1 MKTKKFLWSMLVMM
15 MVGVMS
21 VSLVSCGG
29 DDDSEPNPDSGQDIK
44 PDAKVDDPTGTISL
58 SMRNANNGTTYLD
71 YIYINKGD
79 NFYGDG
85 YVYFTSVGAVNGL
98 GNVSTIP
105 TTGWTNQ
112 VAVKPGNGYVAYDKT
127 RNTFYRIYVED
138 YIEAAVTGGVIGADV
153 KYQKPFKG
161 KDEAIKLDE
170 TALAFDA
177 DGGTQTLTFTNTTI
191 IPFTYESTDDWCHV
205 YTSSTNTAGV
215 PDGIAIQVDPH
226 NAAKATEA
234 TVKLTTLY
242 GRETTIKVVRAEQG
256 PYAVIEGSEFWYGA
270 EAQTQYLSVASNV
283 DIAKL
288 SVESDQ
294 SWCTATIE
302 DLSEAMYAKA
312 QKVLFVDDQPSSRAG
327 FENNDAR
334 SYRLTVN
341 ITKNYDEEERVA
353 VLTVKSKDG
362 KVSASTNIRQY
373 GSYNYLSFNVSEQE
387 VLVDGG
393 QSYIGY
399 TTSLPTEELK
409 VQSNAAWCKAEID
422 EATSSVIVTCEE
434 NNSSAERR
442 ATVTLSSKSG
452 NRSATVT
459 IIQRTPYLT
468 VSTSEWN
475 CDKNRNNITITL
487 NTNKSEWEA
496 TSSDE
501 SWCTFSQNGNQITI
515 RTTEATEDRTATI
528 TFENFDTTIKV
539 HQSKYAVGD
548 SYNENGLEGTVS
560 YIGEKGRWIRKYM
573 GKAKWST
580 ELVLTGANSET
591 DGEYNMNVI
600 KKIPGWEEL
609 YPAFKLVDD
618 LNTNG
623 VTGWIFP
630 AGRTNYEEPFGQ
642 FDLVNI
648 DKYNSG
654 ASCWFSNE
662 ANARDA
668 YATYYAWGSR
678 LKDDVYHVY
687 AIHSF

>member
-1 MKTKKFLWSMLVMM
+1 MM

-29 DDDSEPNPDSGQDIK
+29 DDDPDPDSGQAVK
-44 PDAKVDDPTGTISL
+44 PGAKVDDPTGTISL

-71 YIYINKGD
+71 HIYINKSD
-79 NFYGDG
+79 NFYSDG
-85 YVYFTSVGAVNGL
+85 YVYFASVGAVNGL

-105 TTGWTNQ
+105 TAGWTNQ
-112 VAVKPGNGYVAYDKT
+112 IAVKPGNGYVAYD
-127 RNTFYRIYVED
+127 RNSNTFYRIYVED
-138 YIEAAVTGGVIGADV
+138 YIEAVTGGVIGADV

-191 IPFTYESTDDWCHV
+191 IPFTYESTEDWCHV
-205 YTSSTNTAGV
+205 YTSSTNTAGI
-215 PDGIAIQVDPH
+215 PDGIAIQVDSH

-256 PYAVIEGSEFWYGA
+256 P
-270 EAQTQYLSVASNV
+270 Q
-283 DIAKL
+283 
-288 SVESDQ
+288 
-294 SWCTATIE
+294 
-302 DLSEAMYAKA
+302 
-312 QKVLFVDDQPSSRAG
+312 FVDDQPSSRAG
-327 FENNDAR
+327 FENNDAKT
-334 SYRLTVN
+334 YRITINLTQ
-341 ITKNYDEEERVA
+341 NYDEEERVA

-362 KVSASTNIRQY
+362 KASSSTNIRQG

-387 VLVDGG
+387 VPVDGG
-393 QSYIGY
+393 YSYIGY

-422 EATSSVIVTCEE
+422 EATSSVVVTCEE
-434 NNSSAERR
+434 NTTSSERR
-442 ATVTLSSKSG
+442 ATVTLSSKSS
-452 NRSATVT
+452 NKSAMVT
-459 IIQRTPYLT
+459 IIQQPPYLT

-487 NTNKSEWEA
+487 TTNKSEWEA

-515 RTTEATEDRTATI
+515 RTTAATEDRTATI
-528 TFENFDTTIKV
+528 TFKNFDTTIKV

-560 YIGEKGRWIRKYM
+560 YIGEKGRWIRKYL
-573 GKAKWST
+573 GTAQWST
-580 ELVLTGANSET
+580 EQVLTGANSQT

-623 VTGWIFP
+623 ITGWIFP
-630 AGRTNYEEPFGQ
+630 AGRTTRYDTYGQ
-642 FDLVNI
+642 FDLVRINI
-648 DKYNSG
+648 DQYNSND
-654 ASCWFSNE
+654 CLWFSTEGYANQSYVSYYYWVYRDKNE
-662 ANARDA
+662 ERN
-668 YATYYAWGSR
+668 
-678 LKDDVYHVY
+678 VY

>member
-1 MKTKKFLWSMLVMM
+1 MM

-29 DDDSEPNPDSGQDIK
+29 DDDPDPDSGQTVK
-44 PDAKVDDPTGTISL
+44 PGAKVDDPTGTISL

-71 YIYINKGD
+71 HIYINKSD
-79 NFYGDG
+79 NFYSDG
-85 YVYFTSVGAVNGL
+85 YVYFASIGAVNGL

-105 TTGWTNQ
+105 TAGWTNQ
-112 VAVKPGNGYVAYDKT
+112 IAVKPGNGYVAYD
-127 RNTFYRIYVED
+127 RNSNTFYRIYVED
-138 YIEAAVTGGVIGADV
+138 YIEAVTGGVIGADV

-191 IPFTYESTDDWCHV
+191 IPFTYESTEDWCHV
-205 YTSSTNTAGV
+205 YTSSTNTAGI
-215 PDGIAIQVDPH
+215 PDGIAIQVDSH

-256 PYAVIEGSEFWYGA
+256 PYALIGSPDFWYGS
-270 EAQTQYLSVASNV
+270 EAQTQYISVASNV
-283 DIAKL
+283 DIANL
-288 SVESDQ
+288 SVVSDQ
-294 SWCTATIE
+294 NWCTATIE

-327 FENNDAR
+327 FENNDAKT
-334 SYRLTVN
+334 YRITINLTQ
-341 ITKNYDEEERVA
+341 NYDEEERVA

-362 KVSASTNIRQY
+362 KASSSTYIRQG

-387 VLVDGG
+387 VPVDGG
-393 QSYIGY
+393 KSYISY

-422 EATSSVIVTCEE
+422 EATSSVVVTCEE
-434 NNSSAERR
+434 NTTSSERR
-442 ATVTLSSKSG
+442 ATVTLSSKSS
-452 NRSATVT
+452 NKSAMVT
-459 IIQRTPYLT
+459 IIQQPPYLT
-468 VSTSEWN
+468 ASTSEWN

-487 NTNKSEWEA
+487 TTNKSEWEA

-515 RTTEATEDRTATI
+515 RTTAATEDRTATI
-528 TFENFDTTIKV
+528 TFKNFDTTIKV

-560 YIGEKGRWIRKYM
+560 YIGEKGRWIRKYL
-573 GKAKWST
+573 GKAVWST
-580 ELVLTGANSET
+580 EKVLTGANSRE

-623 VTGWIFP
+623 ITGWIFP
-630 AGRTNYEEPFGQ
+630 AGRTTRYDTYGQ
-642 FDLVNI
+642 FDLVRINI
-648 DKYNSG
+648 DQYNSND
-654 ASCWFSNE
+654 CLWFSTEGYANQSYVSYYYWEYRDKNE
-662 ANARDA
+662 ERN
-668 YATYYAWGSR
+668 
-678 LKDDVYHVY
+678 VY